1 MFNIGVII
9 KSFRYYVPIVLSTKE
24 ASTLKLLPCFFKYLK
39 SFHED
44 LQDSFLSQL
53 KRKKYF

>member
-1 MFNIGVII
+1 MSL
-9 KSFRYYVPIVLSTKE
+9 SFFQQRKPRLW
-24 ASTLKLLPCFFKYLK
+24 KLLPCFFKYLK

-53 KRKKYF
+53 KLKKYF